1 VRIAFSIHITIDI
14 HPLDTLSLAVAL
26 GSVLDG
32 GTGEELLAHRNVPD
46 DRTTWSARAVTNAT
60 FHDTLRLVHTDFL
73 NAGSEYITVNNFA
86 LTPGVFG
93 NAPDS
98 IALLKKLTRL
108 AASIARKAADDAN
121 EYNNDPNNEQ
131 TRKKVL
137 ASLPPLVES
146 YRPDLAMTD
155 HRACVALYRSLVVDV
170 LDDLVDG
177 YLAETL
183 SSSAEAI
190 DAMDAVADVQGDKLL
205 FVSMCVKGG
214 GLVRSG
220 ERARDAV
227 RAVVQ
232 HWIDA
237 EKERSSTSETQTTT
251 THGLQAVMFNCST
264 PEDILAALEDVHKDE
279 GLLELLDDAGVGL
292 GAYPNRLTP
301 IKDDWSMDASEAPQ
315 ATRTDFGTREFV
327 EWTTRVM
334 RTYPRARVVGG
345 CCGIRPDDI
354 RSLSLSGAVQG
365 RER

>member
-1 VRIAFSIHITIDI
+1 MVGTCSS
-14 HPLDTLSLAVAL
+14 PC
-26 GSVLDG
+26 VLVDPPP
-32 GTGEELLAHRNVPD
+32 TDLFLLLLPRQAK
-46 DRTTWSARAVTNAT
+46 AVTDAT

-93 NAPDS
+93 DAPDS

-121 EYNNDPNNEQ
+121 NENGQNEHKSNNENDHNNDDPNNEQ

-190 DAMDAVADVQGDKLL
+190 DAMDAVVDVQGDKLL
-205 FVSMCVKGG
+205 FVSMCVKRG

-232 HWIDA
+232 HWMDA
-237 EKERSSTSETQTTT
+237 EKERSSTSETQTVTT
-251 THGLQAVMFNCST
+251 CGLQAVMFNCST
-264 PEDILAALEDVHKDE
+264 PEDILAALEDVHQDE

-334 RTYPRARVVGG
+334 RTYPRVRVVGG

-354 RSLSLSGAVQG
+354 RSLVCSAEGVVSQG
-365 RER
+365 

>member
-1 VRIAFSIHITIDI
+1 M
-14 HPLDTLSLAVAL
+14 
-26 GSVLDG
+26 
-32 GTGEELLAHRNVPD
+32 
-46 DRTTWSARAVTNAT
+46 
-60 FHDTLRLVHTDFL
+60 
-73 NAGSEYITVNNFA
+73 
-86 LTPGVFG
+86 TPGVFG
-93 NAPDS
+93 DAPDS

-108 AASIARKAADDAN
+108 AASIARKAADDA
-121 EYNNDPNNEQ
+121 NDPNNEQ

-237 EKERSSTSETQTTT
+237 EKERPS
-251 THGLQAVMFNCST
+251 LKAVMFNCST

-301 IKDDWSMDASEAPQ
+301 IKDDWIMDASEAPQ

-334 RTYPRARVVGG
+334 RTYPRVRVVGG